1 VRGRS
6 FTASTLESSL
16 VTSNEDYSFTTV
28 RPQPSKLPTSLR
40 HLFDS
45 DAISALDP
53 FRIPGFS
60 TTNRDAFS
68 SAPGSP
74 LPPPSPAVALPI
86 PRDRMARRA
95 LLVENNSEDGPN
107 LSTATFAFPP
117 RTVSRG
123 AKTKVGNGLPFLDDQ
138 GNLLSHPGDME
149 KPSITHNS
157 SLSEVTVSGNSIPT
171 SAFVAS
177 KNQGRRDVR
186 LELDGPGSD
195 VPILGPGY
203 ETRDEGLSSDARSV
217 PATRRRSPA
226 SRNRSQSTA
235 QGLPPRPGT
244 EQNPPLPSDFHFP
257 DHSSS
262 SDATSSPGPVF
273 RPRVRISPTRGS
285 SSSTQGSLHS
295 STHSLDA
302 RISAGYPRR
311 PSPPSLTSPALGR
324 SRSATPGDESPHD
337 SHVGSF
343 SNGLKRR
350 PSLHRLASLAV
361 METPTTAS
369 PTKSPAKPVRGR
381 NGNSAGGVGDFS
393 GVPGLKDVLKV
404 NLSLCSLFVLAN
416 IILRPRHS
424 RLSTNSGCP
433 ICYPPRRLR
442 YIQI

>member
-1 VRGRS
+1 
-6 FTASTLESSL
+6 
-16 VTSNEDYSFTTV
+16 
-28 RPQPSKLPTSLR
+28 
-40 HLFDS
+40 
-45 DAISALDP
+45 
-53 FRIPGFS
+53 
-60 TTNRDAFS
+60 
-68 SAPGSP
+68 
-74 LPPPSPAVALPI
+74 
-86 PRDRMARRA
+86 MARRA
-95 LLVENNSEDGPN
+95 LLVDNNSEDGPN

-149 KPSITHNS
+149 KPSTTHNS
-157 SLSEVTVSGNSIPT
+157 SLSEATVSGNSIPA

-177 KNQGRRDVR
+177 KHQGRRDVR

-195 VPILGPGY
+195 VPIQGAGH
-203 ETRDEGLSSDARSV
+203 ETKDEGLSVDARSV
-217 PATRRRSPA
+217 PATTRRSPA
-226 SRNRSQSTA
+226 SRNRSQSIA
-235 QGLPPRPGT
+235 QGFPPRPGT

-257 DHSSS
+257 EHSSS
-262 SDATSSPGPVF
+262 SDSNQATSSPGSVF

-285 SSSTQGSLHS
+285 SSSTEGSLHS

-311 PSPPSLTSPALGR
+311 PSPPSLTPPALGR
-324 SRSATPGDESPHD
+324 SRSTTPGDESPHD
-337 SHVGSF
+337 SHVG
-343 SNGLKRR
+343 GLKRR

-369 PTKSPAKPVRGR
+369 PTKSPAKPVRSR

-404 NLSLCSLFVLAN
+404 NLSLCSPLVLAN
-416 IILRPRHS
+416 TILRPRHS

-433 ICYPPRRLR
+433 ICYPPRRLH
-442 YIQI
+442 YIQT